1 MKYKITNR
9 EFANYTGQIGT
20 TRWLKGESE
29 HSIDDPMDVD
39 MVRLVFGVQPTEGQ
53 STPDV
58 PVTPPAGVIDPAQVI
73 ALKSAENTTLQEL
86 EDLGYKIFAQSY
98 THTRNE
104 YIQAI
109 RKLAAERNSS
119 EEELNAAIEI
129 ITAEINAVIN
139 SPQAILDHHNW
150 TMVQEIINGIPTLTL
165 ECHEHIALEIPS
177 NTDDV
182 RINVSLLGREMYD
195 TLLGSTDW
203 DVAEVRHHYDDGTIN
218 GTGFTVNDYQEML
231 GTDAK
236 AQITFEFARGANN
249 TSRVTLCAYDSSVGD
264 YPGELK
270 HKYEFAI
277 RIVAPNLQVTRAA

>member
-9 EFANYTGQIGT
+9 EFAHYTGQIGT

-53 STPDV
+53 SIPDA

-73 ALKSAENTTLQEL
+73 ALKSVENTTMQEL
-86 EDLGYKIFAQSY
+86 EDLGYKIFMPSY
-98 THTRNE
+98 THMGHD
-104 YIQAI
+104 YIQMI
-109 RKLAAERNSS
+109 RRMAAERNSS
-119 EEELNAAIEI
+119 EEELNSVIEA
-129 ITAEINAVIN
+129 ITAEMDAMIN

-150 TMVQEIINGIPTLTL
+150 TVVQETINGIPTLTL

-182 RINVSLLGREMYD
+182 RINTPLLGREMYD

-203 DVAEVRHHYDDGTIN
+203 DVAEVRHHYEDGTIN

-231 GTDAK
+231 VTGTK
-236 AQITFEFARGANN
+236 AQIAFEFVRGANS

-277 RIVAPNLQVTRAA
+277 RVVAPNLQVTRAA